1 MQGIAQENL
10 QNVILFKKK
19 SVVLPSAADKAGSMT
34 REKRRRAGS
43 RRGLGR
49 ERAGDGERRYGRRSG
64 ATVWA
69 TDFPVSVTEISVS
82 VTVKAQPLPL
92 PRGSEGDFR
101 PRSEGFSE
109 DLTKEGKS
117 EQKWTV
123 CCQNPPRHAC
133 VISDRGGA
141 WWIWRAFSRLT
152 NVKRCIAHCISGGT
166 RRPQAAPHVWA

>member
-1 MQGIAQENL
+1 MIMIGRWGTGENC
-10 QNVILFKKK
+10 
-19 SVVLPSAADKAGSMT
+19 G
-34 REKRRRAGS
+34 KRDNCQQ
-43 RRGLGR
+43 RGR
-49 ERAGDGERRYGRRSG
+49 NRPTHTG
-64 ATVWA
+64 AT
-69 TDFPVSVTEISVS
+69 VSVTEISVS

-92 PRGSEGDFR
+92 PRGGEGDFR
-101 PRSEGFSE
+101 PRSGEFSE
-109 DLTKEGKS
+109 DLTKEGKP